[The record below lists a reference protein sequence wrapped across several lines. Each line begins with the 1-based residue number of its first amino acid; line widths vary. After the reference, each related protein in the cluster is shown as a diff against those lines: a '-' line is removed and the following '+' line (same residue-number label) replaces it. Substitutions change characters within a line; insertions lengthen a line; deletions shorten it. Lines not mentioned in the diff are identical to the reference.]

1 MYNNRLSIL
10 LQSRSD
16 FLRIKKCITD
26 DNLHKHRL
34 LDRKFG
40 LGTGGKPY
48 KYVPPT
54 EGEGTSQ
61 VVETTKF
68 RKSPSPIVIQDDEDL
83 NVYRGDESRGDAS
96 KEIPTFAPMDTV
108 GDDELT
114 EEQLFDELNK
124 IPLPDIE
131 YTEKDFGE
139 EPFFSAPEEAADS
152 ARGRETGQTSLSP
165 GPGLLGGIIWDA
177 HLTHVT

>member
-1 MYNNRLSIL
+1 MTY
-10 LQSRSD
+10 
-16 FLRIKKCITD
+16 
-26 DNLHKHRL
+26 
-34 LDRKFG
+34 
-40 LGTGGKPY
+40 GTW
-48 KYVPPT
+48 
-54 EGEGTSQ
+54 
-61 VVETTKF
+61 
-68 RKSPSPIVIQDDEDL
+68 RRDDEDL

-96 KEIPTFAPMDTV
+96 KEIPTSAPMETV

-139 EPFFSAPEEAADS
+139 EPFFSASEEAADL

-165 GPGLLGGIIWDA
+165 GPGLLGGIIRDA
-177 HLTHVT
+177 HLTHTA